1 MSAGYAYIWEYTIHP
16 AFERAFVDAYAPEGE
31 WVQLF
36 RQHEGYIRTEFFR
49 DLDNPDRFVTIDYWT
64 SREAWQAFRDSAD
77 AAFRE
82 LDERCARYTL
92 KERELGT
99 FAPDPGR

>member
-1 MSAGYAYIWEYTIHP
+1 MSAGYTYIWEYTIHP
-16 AFERAFVDAYAPEGE
+16 AFEHKFVAAYGTEGE

-36 RQHEGYIRTEFFR
+36 CRHQGYIRTEFFR
-49 DLDNPDRFVTIDYWT
+49 DIENPDRFVTIDHWE
-64 SREAWQAFRDSAD
+64 SREAWQAFRESAD

-82 LDERCARYTL
+82 LDERCSRYTL

-99 FAPDPGR
+99 FTPGGA